1 MDWFAPI
8 DAYCERLG
16 PGLAAEP
23 FNALSNAAFFIAALW
38 AARTAAR
45 KGVEPVIWLLIAL
58 VFVIGLGSLA
68 FHTFADQWSELAD
81 VLPITLFIYGYL
93 AFALRRFLGLDWWK
107 VALALGVLFLVTL
120 ASAHVL
126 PPGFM
131 NGSGAY
137 LPALIASVHATLTR
151 VRGDMGAIGSQPVEA
166 EPAKPAVPVKKSV
179 TPDYLICLEDGKKF
193 KSLKRHLRTH
203 YNMSP
208 EEYRE
213 KWGLPADYP
222 MVAPN
227 YAAARSNLARSFTN
241 DSK

>member
-23 FNALSNAAFFIAALW
+23 LNALSNAAFFIAALW
-38 AARTAAR
+38 AARAAAR
-45 KGVEPVIWLLIAL
+45 KGVGPVIWLLIAL

-93 AFALRRFLGLDWWK
+93 AFALRRFLGLEWWK

-120 ASAHVL
+120 ATAHVL

-137 LPALIASVHATLTR
+137 LPALIASVL
-151 VRGDMGAIGSQPVEA
+151 V
-166 EPAKPAVPVKKSV
+166 
-179 TPDYLICLEDGKKF
+179 
-193 KSLKRHLRTH
+193 SLDLLRTGH
-203 YNMSP
+203 PAQLNVSLASTILFVSLIFRTADQIVCP
-208 EEYRE
+208 VLPIGTHFI
-213 KWGLPADYP
+213 WHILNGLVLALYLE
-222 MVAPN
+222 
-227 YAAARSNLARSFTN
+227 AAIRYGSGRKS
-241 DSK
+241 